1 LPRAVDHSLLR
12 QMRRTAELRNREL
25 VRRLNSFLQPVVLD
39 YDLDVLPLTP
49 AGNATERHLCKAYAK
64 KANASFWRE
73 KLGDC
78 PTDPVELQTLIR
90 SRTMKKGGAGYV
102 APDQGSFPTMA
113 DMNRFVLEAGGI
125 PTLTWLDGTSEGE
138 RSIKE
143 LFDAATSTGAAALG
157 IIPDR
162 NYTPGVKDEKLKNF
176 YQVIEMADQRG
187 FPVMVG
193 TEMNAPGNKFVDS
206 FETAELK
213 PLLPLFLKG
222 AHVIYAHSVL
232 QHESG
237 LGYLGDW
244 SRRSFESVAAKNE
257 FFEKV
262 GRALSP
268 SIEDRLSGLA
278 PDITPERILPRLNA
292 VP

>member
-1 LPRAVDHSLLR
+1 
-12 QMRRTAELRNREL
+12 
-25 VRRLNSFLQPVVLD
+25 VVLD
-39 YDLDVLPLTP
+39 YDRDVLPLTP
-49 AGNATERHLCKAYAK
+49 AGNVTERHLCEAYSK

-78 PTDPVELQTLIR
+78 PADAVKLQALIR
-90 SRTMKKGGAGYV
+90 SKMMKKGGAGYV

-125 PTLTWLDGTSEGE
+125 PTLTWLDGNSEGE
-138 RSIKE
+138 RSIEE
-143 LFDAATSTGAAALG
+143 LFDVAISTGAAALG

-162 NYTPGVKDEKLKNF
+162 NYTPGVKDEKLKNLC
-176 YQVIEMADQRG
+176 QVIKIADQRG

-232 QHESG
+232 QRESG

-244 SRRSFESVAAKNE
+244 SRRSFASVAAKNE
-257 FFEKV
+257 FLEKV

-268 SIEDRLSGLA
+268 SIEDRLSGLP
-278 PDITPERILPRLNA
+278 PDVTPERILSRINA